1 MNLFDIILLSIL
13 LGSIFLGTYRG
24 LLVTSIG
31 IGSFFLTIIFTS
43 ILFPLAEE
51 IVKEHIESAAIVNSI
66 SIIVAYILS
75 SFASHWISGRLKE
88 VISPFTKGMIDRLLG
103 FWIGALRGYLVCFTC
118 FLIICIVSS
127 WSFVGAK
134 NVWQVYNNINEES
147 YPKWLKKG
155 YLFPVLNKSS
165 LYLHHALEGSFIE
178 SYFTNIELPA
188 SKEYDADNNS
198 KDTSGAQDKNSNH
211 ENSSQGSSNE
221 RNSPP
226 DNHSQGSKPIN
237 DQVLESIQKELVNEA
252 VNDLMKKN

>member
-31 IGSFFLTIIFTS
+31 IGSFFLTLIFTS
-43 ILFPLAEE
+43 ILFPLAKE
-51 IVKEHIESAAIVNSI
+51 IVQEHIESAAIVNSI

-75 SFASHWISGRLKE
+75 SFASHWISGRLNEIVKE
-88 VISPFTKGMIDRLLG
+88 YTKGMIDRILG
-103 FWIGALRGYLVCFTC
+103 FWVGALRGFLICFTS

-134 NVWQVYNNINEES
+134 NAWQVYNNINEES

-155 YLFPVLNKSS
+155 YLFPVFNSS
-165 LYLHHALEGSFIE
+165 SIHLHQMLEGTFIE

-188 SKEYDADNNS
+188 SKESDSDSNR
-198 KDTSGAQDKNSNH
+198 KDTSGSQEKNASH
-211 ENSSQGSSNE
+211 GSS
-221 RNSPP
+221 S
-226 DNHSQGSKPIN
+226 GSSSDGKSSSESKSIN
-237 DQVLESIQKELVNEA
+237 DQALESLQKELVNKA
-252 VNDLMKKN
+252 VNGLMEKSQ